1 MTVSVWSWWCSII
14 FKIRVILL
22 FILLLYFFIPKGLFK
37 CHLHCKRNIYLPFT
51 SSYMVYYGEL
61 INSKLIY
68 SVNQIALLITHT
80 SFSNVY
86 LQQQA
91 STIVELRQCL
101 LSHHYPSNTSNL
113 NCIATQCDAGMQLDY
128 LEEEKNVKFLI
139 NKVSV
144 LFWVEL
150 LKVYSLLTTRK
161 IDRGKFIRFFHVD

>member
-1 MTVSVWSWWCSII
+1 
-14 FKIRVILL
+14 
-22 FILLLYFFIPKGLFK
+22 
-37 CHLHCKRNIYLPFT
+37 
-51 SSYMVYYGEL
+51 MVYYGEL

-101 LSHHYPSNTSNL
+101 LSHRYPSNTSNL
-113 NCIATQCDAGMQLDY
+113 NCIAPQCDAGMQLDY